1 MNFNE
6 TPNYDYWMLYLKG
19 GPKNKTRDLI
29 KRDNLLLSKEP

>member
-19 GPKNKTRDLI
+19 GPKKTRDLI